1 MNGRQFSILAVALT
15 SAACSDPPVVTAV
28 PSASVSA
35 LVPGTLAPAQVVA
48 VAASGSAA
56 STALTPPPK
65 IEVQEHEFTENERSR
80 DPFRSFAA
88 SFVEDS
94 KAKVHSQRQVI
105 LSQYALDEL
114 KLIGIVTRAEPAKA
128 MLVDPTGKGYVIQRG
143 NFVGRADVVQAAGS
157 SGATYEINWRV
168 DRIRSSDVVLIRED
182 PSNPDVP
189 SATRVIPLRPD
200 EAPVTDIPE
209 GVVLPAP
216 AAK

>member
-1 MNGRQFSILAVALT
+1 VNARLPLLLVAFV
-15 SAACSDPPVVTAV
+15 AACSDPPVVTSA
-28 PSASVSA
+28 PSASA
-35 LVPGTLAPAQVVA
+35 AATAAAAPAAVVA
-48 VAASGSAA
+48 TPAASSSGAN
-56 STALTPPPK
+56 LTPPPK
-65 IEVQEHEFTENERSR
+65 VDVQETEFTENERSR

-88 SFVEDS
+88 TFVQDTR
-94 KAKVHSQRQVI
+94 AKVHSQREVI

-143 NFVGRADVVQAAGS
+143 NFVGRADVVQAAGA

-200 EAPVTDIPE
+200 EPDADLGGEVPTPV
-209 GVVLPAP
+209 
-216 AAK
+216 KK